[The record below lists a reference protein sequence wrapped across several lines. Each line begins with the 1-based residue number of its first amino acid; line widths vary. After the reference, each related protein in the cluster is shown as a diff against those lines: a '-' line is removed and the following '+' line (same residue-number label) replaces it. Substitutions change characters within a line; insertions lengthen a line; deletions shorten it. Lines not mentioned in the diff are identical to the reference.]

1 MCDLCAVVLLSSI
14 LALVRTLQSRKQ
26 ARAARPVL
34 PAAPPSTTLA
44 TAATGAAVD
53 DEARGLVS
61 AQASTAAAGVPGE
74 AATATAAAI
83 GGGVSG
89 GGEGGSEEPQ
99 TAASTAA
106 PTIRGV
112 GAGLRPVLYRTA
124 VGAITGFGSAVTG
137 TSGPVVSMPML
148 LLLRWPIHMSLGSAQ
163 VN

>member
-34 PAAPPSTTLA
+34 PTAPPSTTLA

-74 AATATAAAI
+74 AATAAAI

>member
-74 AATATAAAI
+74 AATAAAI
-83 GGGVSG
+83 GGG

-99 TAASTAA
+99 TAASTA
-106 PTIRGV
+106 IRGV

>member
-1 MCDLCAVVLLSSI
+1 MYDLCAVVLLSSI

-26 ARAARPVL
+26 ARAAPPVL

-74 AATATAAAI
+74 AATAAAI
-83 GGGVSG
+83 GGG
-89 GGEGGSEEPQ
+89 GGEGGSEEPP

-163 VN
+163 AATRI

>member
-1 MCDLCAVVLLSSI
+1 
-14 LALVRTLQSRKQ
+14 
-26 ARAARPVL
+26 
-34 PAAPPSTTLA
+34 
-44 TAATGAAVD
+44 
-53 DEARGLVS
+53 
-61 AQASTAAAGVPGE
+61 VPGE
-74 AATATAAAI
+74 AATAAAI
-83 GGGVSG
+83 GGG